1 MIRCHAIT
9 FPVHNINKGVKEA
22 YNIPTLDFVVLL
34 TDSTNNI
41 NGSWVVVVWWRLV
54 WSVSI
59 LAIFSCLKLENETG
73 AREREKKKRREKERK
88 KRGRKGGKKSFPSLS
103 YSHH

>member
-1 MIRCHAIT
+1 M
-9 FPVHNINKGVKEA
+9 
-22 YNIPTLDFVVLL
+22 LL
-34 TDSTNNI
+34 
-41 NGSWVVVVWWRLV
+41 GYW
-54 WSVSI
+54 
-59 LAIFSCLKLENETG
+59 AIFSCLKLENETG

>member
-1 MIRCHAIT
+1 VRYAGEDT
-9 FPVHNINKGVKEA
+9 PGKWYVVEA
-22 YNIPTLDFVVLL
+22 RQTVGYLVVSDVSHPAYLWEEVSV
-34 TDSTNNI
+34 TRNEGEKST
-41 NGSWVVVVWWRLV
+41 
-54 WSVSI
+54 VS
-59 LAIFSCLKLENETG
+59 AIFSCLKLENETG